1 MIKIIVAT
9 KNLLLKICLTFLTA
23 NLLTFPIAQAQ
34 TKVNTTLPLETN
46 IEENRENPNPEP
58 ELINPASELFPN
70 LSESETIDP
79 LAQITNVNQLRDVS
93 PGDWAFEALR
103 NLIDNY
109 GCLQGYP
116 DGTYRGSRTI
126 SRYEFA
132 AGLNSCLQEI
142 ETLLRSE
149 TNNNFAEIDREILTN
164 LQRLRQ
170 EFASELAILR
180 GEIDGI
186 QARTR
191 ELELTQFST
200 TTQLTGNVFFNV
212 TGAFADDKIKAEG
225 LDAFRAQRTASR
237 PFVREVEDAEVT
249 FSYLTWL
256 NLNTSFTGRDLL
268 VTQLAVGNG
277 VSPVNEFASAGLF
290 NTFGSPYT
298 DQTAGVES
306 NDVIIRELFYRFPVT
321 SNLQA
326 VVGPRINWYRYFD
339 DNRFT
344 SIFNGASSFNSS
356 GSTLLNTSDRGSGLV
371 LIWNP
376 GEILSFRVGYLG
388 ESTEFLPDSLF
399 NTASNPKEG
408 LFGGTNTLTTELTY
422 SPSDRLNLRFLYNR
436 SNLQNINGQ
445 VGGALAEPLT
455 GFADDSQGGAIND
468 ATADTFSFNF
478 DWLITDKLGIFGRYG
493 YAITN
498 IYPQN
503 SNLDNG
509 EINTQSLQLGLAF
522 PDLGKEGA
530 LATLSY
536 LIPFSILD
544 GREFLVSG
552 GGNGGVQYEFELT
565 YYYPLT
571 DNIALVPAFY
581 FIGNAN
587 NFSDNPNI
595 YIGNFRAQ
603 FSF

>member
-1 MIKIIVAT
+1 MIKFPAAT
-9 KNLLLKICLTFLTA
+9 KNLPLKFCLS
-23 NLLTFPIAQAQ
+23 LLTVSLLPFPIVQAQ
-34 TKVNTTLPLETN
+34 TGVNTTPPLEIN
-46 IEENRENPNPEP
+46 YEENLETPSP
-58 ELINPASELFPN
+58 ELELITPASELFPS
-70 LSESETIDP
+70 LSEPENTAP
-79 LAQITNVNQLRDVS
+79 LEQITNVNQLRDIS

-103 NLIDNY
+103 NLIENY
-109 GCLQGYP
+109 GCIQGYP
-116 DGTYRGSRTI
+116 DGTYRGNRAI

-132 AGLNSCLQEI
+132 AGLNACLQEI

-149 TNNNFAEIDREILTN
+149 TNNPTGEIDREIIAT

-170 EFASELAILR
+170 EFATELAILR
-180 GEIDGI
+180 GEVDGV

-200 TTQLTGNVFFNV
+200 TTKLTANVFFNF
-212 TGAFADDKIKAEG
+212 TGAFTDDKIKAEG
-225 LDAFRAQRTASR
+225 LDAFRAQRSARR

-268 VTQLAVGNG
+268 VTQLAAGNG
-277 VSPVNEFASAGLF
+277 SSPVNEFASAGLF
-290 NTFGSPYT
+290 NTFGTPYT
-298 DQTAGVES
+298 DQTTGVET
-306 NDVIIRELFYRFPVT
+306 NDIIIRELFYSFPI
-321 SNLQA
+321 SKNLQA

-339 DNRFT
+339 ENNFT
-344 SIFNGASSFNSS
+344 SIFTGASSFNSS
-356 GSTLLNTSDRGSGLV
+356 GSTLLNTVDRGSGVV

-376 GEILSFRVGYLG
+376 SDRLSFRVGYLG
-388 ESTEFLPDSLF
+388 ENSEFLPDTLF
-399 NTASNPKEG
+399 NTASNPNEG
-408 LFGGTNTLTTELTY
+408 LFGGTNTFTTELTY
-422 SPSDRLNLRFLYNR
+422 SPTDNLNLRFLYNR
-436 SNLQNINGQ
+436 SNLQAIAGQ
-445 VGGALAEPLT
+445 IGGALGEPLT
-455 GFADDSQGGAIND
+455 GFADDSQGGALND

-478 DWLITDKLGIFGRYG
+478 DWLITDKFGIFGRYG
-493 YAITN
+493 YGSTN
-498 IYPQN
+498 IYPEN

-552 GGNGGVQYEFELT
+552 GGNGGVQYEFEFT

-571 DNIALVPAFY
+571 DKIAIVPAFY

-595 YIGNFRAQ
+595 YIGNLRAQ